1 MYSFDSKIRYS
12 ECDSEARLSIMSLLD
27 YFQDCSVFHS
37 EVCTAGVDFLKEKK
51 HAWVLSSW
59 QIIFNRMPKLM
70 EEVTI
75 STWPYEMR
83 GFYGYRNFTMKDSN
97 GELLAYAS
105 SIWVFLDMETGRPAR
120 IPEELANK
128 YEYEA
133 PLEMEAGERKIKIP
147 TDYQEQESRTVPSYF
162 IDTNQH
168 MNNSKY
174 VQVAMKYVP
183 KDFKIGQLRVEYKK
197 AAVEGDTLIP
207 RVTVE
212 SECITVALV
221 AEDGKAF
228 AIVKFFAKM

>member
-12 ECDSEARLSIMSLLD
+12 ECDYEGKLSLISLLD

-37 EVCTAGVDFLKEKK
+37 EVCTAGVDFLKDNE

-59 QIIFNRMPKLM
+59 QICFNRMPRLM
-70 EEVTI
+70 ETVTVC
-75 STWPYEMR
+75 TWPYEMR
-83 GFYGYRNFTMKDSN
+83 GFYGYRNFLMKDSD
-97 GELLAYAS
+97 GKVLAYAN
-105 SIWVFLDMETGRPAR
+105 SIWVFIDLKTGRPTR
-120 IPEELANK
+120 IPDEVANK
-128 YEYEA
+128 YEYEPA
-133 PLEMEAGERKIKIP
+133 LEMECWERKIKLP
-147 TDYQEQESRTVPSYF
+147 AEYEECAGLTVPSYF

-183 KDFKIGQLRVEYKK
+183 KDFNIGQLRVEYKK
-197 AAVEGDTLIP
+197 AAVEGDMLIP

-212 SECITVALV
+212 EDCITVALV

-228 AIVKFFAKM
+228 AIVKFLAQ

>member
-1 MYSFDSKIRYS
+1 MNTEDYRK
-12 ECDSEARLSIMSLLD
+12 RLIIALGFAISLGGYIFTIYPAWQVPLG
-27 YFQDCSVFHS
+27 YVFL
-37 EVCTAGVDFLKEKK
+37 FL
-51 HAWVLSSW
+51 A
-59 QIIFNRMPKLM
+59 
-70 EEVTI
+70 
-75 STWPYEMR
+75 
-83 GFYGYRNFTMKDSN
+83 
-97 GELLAYAS
+97 
-105 SIWVFLDMETGRPAR
+105 IWVFLDMETGRPAR

-147 TDYQEQESRTVPSYF
+147 TDYQEQESLTVPSYF